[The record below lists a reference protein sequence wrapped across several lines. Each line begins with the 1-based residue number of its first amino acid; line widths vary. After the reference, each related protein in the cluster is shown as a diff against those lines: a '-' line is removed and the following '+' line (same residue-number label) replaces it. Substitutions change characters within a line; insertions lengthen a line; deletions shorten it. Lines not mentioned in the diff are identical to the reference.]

1 MLPTKTYQPTLSLAL
16 PDQANDRLELSRLM
30 AAAIISPKFCN
41 LLLKDPDMAI
51 HAGYQGEEFAFSNGE
66 RDLIRSIRTNSLTD
80 LADQLSRTLDEPP
93 CFEMGTPARI
103 GDCFN
108 L

>member
-1 MLPTKTYQPTLSLAL
+1 MLPTKTYQSTLSLTL

-41 LLLKDPDMAI
+41 VLLKDPDMAI
-51 HAGYQGEEFAFSNGE
+51 QTGYQGEDFSFSEGE
-66 RDLIRSIRTNSLTD
+66 RDLICSIRANSLPD
-80 LADQLSRTLDEPP
+80 LAVQLSRNFDEQ
-93 CFEMGTPARI
+93 TPSLEAPVHI
-103 GDCFN
+103 GDCYT

>member
-1 MLPTKTYQPTLSLAL
+1 MLPTKTYQSPISLAL

-51 HAGYQGEEFAFSNGE
+51 KTGYQGEDFSFSDGE
-66 RDLIRSIRTNSLTD
+66 RDLILSIRTNSLTD
-80 LADQLSRTLDEPP
+80 LADQLSRSFNEQPSYRMD
-93 CFEMGTPARI
+93 
-103 GDCFN
+103 DCFTF
-108 L
+108 

>member
-51 HAGYQGEEFAFSNGE
+51 KTGYQGEDFSFSEGE
-66 RDLIRSIRTNSLTD
+66 HDLICSIRANSLTD
-80 LADQLSRTLDEPP
+80 LADQLSRTLDDH
-93 CFEMGTPARI
+93 TPSLEASVQI
-103 GDCFN
+103 DGPLMF
-108 L
+108 

>member
-1 MLPTKTYQPTLSLAL
+1 MLPTKTLQPALSLAL

-51 HAGYQGEEFAFSNGE
+51 NAGYQGEDFSFSDGE
-66 RDLIRSIRTNSLTD
+66 RDLIRSIRSNSLAD
-80 LADQLSRTLDEPP
+80 LANQLSRTFDEQPS
-93 CFEMGTPARI
+93 FEMRTPVHS
-103 GDCFN
+103 GDHFTF
-108 L
+108 